1 MRLQITN
8 NQKVAFREIYNLITK
23 ETEGKLDKKGFEDIF
38 KLIDYKLTEKQLAE
52 FHSRLFKN
60 KETILFEDFL
70 KIFNLKMTDYT
81 SVDVKNAFKLLAK
94 DDDKYISLEVIKE
107 ILKKNN
113 MTDMEIHF
121 ITTQLVTF
129 TENGKV
135 NYDAFL
141 KNLSI

>member
-52 FHSRLFKN
+52 FHARLFKN

-94 DDDKYISLEVIKE
+94 DDDKYISLETIKE

-121 ITTQLVTF
+121 ITTQLLTF
-129 TENGKV
+129 TEGGKV